1 VDEGED
7 TKLYTYAKFGAEILK
22 QPGGKAY
29 QIFDQK
35 TVQHLE
41 PRYKTGQPIVADT
54 IDELVEGMDIDDK
67 AQALKT
73 IKEYN
78 LCAQS
83 ANNFDP
89 TCKDGLSTVD
99 LSLPKSNWATKIDEP
114 PYEAYPTTGGITF
127 TFGGLKINSDAQVI
141 GTDWRPIPGLFTCG
155 EMVGGLFHYN
165 YPGGA
170 GLVSGQV
177 FGRIAGKSAANE
189 I

>member
-1 VDEGED
+1 MTSKVQRYFLEI
-7 TKLYTYAKFGAEILK
+7 KNFGK
-22 QPGGKAY
+22 
-29 QIFDQK
+29 
-35 TVQHLE
+35 
-41 PRYKTGQPIVADT
+41 PI
-54 IDELVEGMDIDDK
+54 
-67 AQALKT
+67 
-73 IKEYN
+73 
-78 LCAQS
+78 
-83 ANNFDP
+83 
-89 TCKDGLSTVD
+89 D
-99 LSLPKSNWATKIDEP
+99 LNLPKSNWATKIDEP